1 MSVSQVVK
9 GSGVTGRHNA
19 AGWAFTAPCLVLL
32 TAFMIIPFVLAFT
45 LSFTNLRL
53 ISPLPLE
60 FVGIRNYVRVAQDEV
75 FWQALRNNALWV
87 VVVVPTQT
95 VLGLWLA
102 TLVNRR
108 LRGTVLF
115 RSAYF
120 APLVTVSAVSGIV
133 WRLLYAEDAGLI
145 NGILRFVTGG
155 TVAPDWLG
163 STSLALPAVMVA
175 SIWRDAG
182 FYMVI
187 LLAGL
192 QGIPDNLYEAAEIDG
207 ASPWQRFR
215 YVTLPQ
221 LRNTLVFVVT
231 VGMIFAFRQFDEVF
245 VMTRGGPLDA
255 TETMMLRLV
264 ETGFA
269 EQSIAQGSAIATIFF
284 LLVLGVAILQRRL
297 TREEREVE

>member
-1 MSVSQVVK
+1 MSVSQVK
-9 GSGVTGRHNA
+9 GSAATGRHNA
-19 AGWAFTAPCLVLL
+19 AGWAFAAPCLILL
-32 TAFMIIPFVLAFT
+32 TSFMVVPFGLAFA
-45 LSFTNLRL
+45 LSFTNLQL

-60 FVGIRNYVRVAQDEV
+60 FVGLRNYVRVAQDEV

-95 VLGLWLA
+95 GLALWLA

-145 NGILRFVTGG
+145 NGVLRSLTGG

-192 QGIPDNLYEAAEIDG
+192 QGIPENLYEAAGIDG
-207 ASPWQRFR
+207 ASPWQQFR

-221 LRNTLVFVVT
+221 LRNTLVFVIT
-231 VGMIFAFRQFDEVF
+231 IGMIFAFRQFDEVF

-269 EQSIAQGSAIATIFF
+269 EQNIAQGSAIATIFF
-284 LLVLGVAILQRRL
+284 LLVLGVAMLQRRL